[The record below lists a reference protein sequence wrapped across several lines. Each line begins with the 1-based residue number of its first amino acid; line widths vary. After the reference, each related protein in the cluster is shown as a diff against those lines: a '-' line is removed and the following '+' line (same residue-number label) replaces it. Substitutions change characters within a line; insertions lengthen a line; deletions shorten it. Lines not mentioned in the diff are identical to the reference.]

1 MDGQMSL
8 FELDE
13 PVRDPRTRRIKR
25 KQIAGKF
32 KKELE
37 AEHGTL
43 CANCGTNIS
52 VQWHH
57 IVPLVNGG
65 KDIPENMIPLCTK
78 CHAATHGFKK
88 AYTGR
93 VGRAPKTTIEAA
105 EPIFKA
111 YVNGEID
118 RITAA
123 KKLGYSEK
131 VHITDTVLFK
141 RWWEDTG
148 QIKHGNFG
156 RSKDGGNSNYR
167 REQYR
172 KQLDG
177 ARIKPLDEDDGEA
190 LAEMENAFRANR
202 LEIVRE
208 KRKAQP
214 VTSAPREPRPAK
226 RTPKK
231 KIVKEASHAGS
242 ETQQEPKEWGK
253 ARLYFYWKRLTV
265 GISRVDLK
273 LIMGDDI
280 TADMIGEWEDG
291 KQEPTEEQRTRL
303 RRALRGGNG

>member
-8 FELDE
+8 FDLDE
-13 PVRDPRTRRIKR
+13 PARDHRTRRIKR

-43 CANCGTNIS
+43 CANCGTNIG

-65 KDIPENMIPLCTK
+65 KDIPGNMIPLCTK

-93 VGRAPKTTIEAA
+93 VGRTTKTTIEAA

-118 RITAA
+118 GKTAA

-131 VHITDTVLFK
+131 VHITDTANFK
-141 RWWEDTG
+141 RWLKDTG
-148 QIKHGNFG
+148 QIKHGKYG
-156 RSKDGGNSNYR
+156 RCKDGGKSNYR

-177 ARIKPLDEDDGEA
+177 ARIKPFDEDDGEA

-214 VTSAPREPRPAK
+214 VTSAPREPRPAR

-231 KIVKEASHAGS
+231 KIVKEATPEAK
-242 ETQQEPKEWGK
+242 TPQEPKEWEK
-253 ARLYFYWKRLTV
+253 ARLYFYWKRLTG

-291 KQEPTEEQRTRL
+291 KREPTEEQRKRL
-303 RRALRGGNG
+303 RRALRGGQA